1 MIEILDTKLKLAQ
14 PLWLLALLA
23 LPLVAWLRGRRSV
36 AAMILPF
43 SGQWKRPSL
52 IGGNKLATALA
63 FLAAIGMTLALTRPQ
78 SITTER
84 QSKSRGYDIMLAV
97 DLSGSMEAEDYFV
110 DRKRS
115 NRLQAVK
122 PVLSAFINRRENDRI
137 GLIAF
142 AGRAYTAAPLTFD
155 HRWLADQTERL
166 QIGLIEDGTAIG
178 DAIAVATS
186 RLLEGAKERAG
197 EREGAFIVLL
207 TDGENTAGIMEPL
220 EGAELAKEAG
230 IRVYTIAA
238 GRNGRVPVPRRDK
251 QGRRIDTI
259 MRQMRVDTETLK
271 RISNLTDGEFFRAES
286 SDTIEKAFAK
296 IDESSTIEFE
306 IQQYSTTTELFHF
319 PLYAAGAFAALG
331 VFASGS
337 KTRETLT

>member
-1 MIEILDTKLKLAQ
+1 
-14 PLWLLALLA
+14 
-23 LPLVAWLRGRRSV
+23 
-36 AAMILPF
+36 MILPF
-43 SGQWKRPSL
+43 SGAWRRPSF
-52 IGGNKLATALA
+52 IGGTKLATTLVFLSAVAMILALA
-63 FLAAIGMTLALTRPQ
+63 RPQ
-78 SITTER
+78 SVATER
-84 QSKSRGYDIMLAV
+84 HSKSRGYDIILAV

-110 DRKRS
+110 NRKRS

-155 HRWLADQTERL
+155 HKWLARQTERL

-178 DAIAVATS
+178 DALAVATS

-207 TDGENTAGIMEPL
+207 TDGENTAGMMEPM
-220 EGAELAKEAG
+220 EGATLAKEAG

-238 GRNGRVPVPRRDK
+238 GKNGYVPFPRRNER
-251 QGRRIDTI
+251 GERIGTT
-259 MRQMRVDTETLK
+259 QQLLRVDTETLK
-271 RISNLTDGEFFRAES
+271 KISDFTSGEFFRAED
-286 SDTIEKAFAK
+286 SDTIDQAFQK

-306 IQQYSTTTELFHF
+306 VRQYSTITELFPY
-319 PLYAAGAFAALG
+319 PLYAAAAFALLGLVAGANKFREAL
-331 VFASGS
+331 A
-337 KTRETLT
+337 

>member
-1 MIEILDTKLKLAQ
+1 MIEILDTKIQLAH

-43 SGQWKRPSL
+43 AGQWKRPTL
-52 IGGNKLATALA
+52 IGGTKLATTLV
-63 FLAAIGMTLALTRPQ
+63 FLAAIGMILALSRPQ
-78 SITTER
+78 AITTER

-110 DRKRS
+110 NGKRS

-155 HRWLADQTERL
+155 HKWLARQTERL

-178 DAIAVATS
+178 DSIAVATS

-220 EGAELAKEAG
+220 EGAQLAKDAG

-238 GRNGRVPVPRRDK
+238 GRNGRVPVPRRDE
-251 QGRRIDTI
+251 QGRRVGTM
-259 MRQMRVDTETLK
+259 MRPMRVDTETLQQ
-271 RISNLTDGEFFRAES
+271 IANVTEGEFFRAES
-286 SDTIEKAFAK
+286 SDTIENAFAK
-296 IDESSTIEFE
+296 IDETRTIEFE
-306 IQQYSTTTELFHF
+306 VQQYSTITELFHY
-319 PLYAAGAFAALG
+319 PLYAAGLFAALA
-331 VFASGS
+331 VFASGGQ
-337 KTRETLT
+337 TREVMA